1 MEEKQPN
8 LPKQL
13 TAAMVTI
20 RSSNSVLFHL
30 NKYRMANTV
39 LVNLEEDGDT
49 NLPGDTSAI
58 KSNNF

>member
-1 MEEKQPN
+1 
-8 LPKQL
+8 
-13 TAAMVTI
+13 
-20 RSSNSVLFHL
+20 
-30 NKYRMANTV
+30 MANTV